1 MPTKSADNKTS
12 TTTSKKTSQRALFA
26 RNLSFL
32 KQFQPPLG
40 ALLANHQ
47 PSELQ
52 SAPDLSN
59 DIRHQ
64 GQPFYGMDGK
74 HAAQLQVQ
82 HFMQAPTHF
91 SLTYRSIPGNRYL
104 HQDAINQLNQ
114 HAAALHTSPTRALSK
129 GKPNIS
135 NLIALGS
142 GLGFQI
148 TALRQHMAFANVII
162 VEPNT
167 DMLWHLLH
175 FLDLAEL
182 SDHCLQSG
190 GHLSIVQPRSYQ
202 DFSSN
207 LTTLAARSG
216 FAMFAELSVFRHYE
230 TPLFDKI
237 LENIQSLRN
246 QQVSAWGFINDEY
259 IGLKNSLANRHLP
272 FINHALAKTPHG
284 DNANSANNNKP
295 RPVIMV
301 GNGPSLDKDLPLLI
315 KSRQHFTLISCGTAL
330 GTLIKNQIMPD
341 FHAEMERSSFT
352 ASVQQVWLTD
362 NVCERVTLL
371 ALNTV
376 SPEITHRFKRV
387 ILFPKGNDIGTQALI
402 RSTAAPSNT
411 NLNTDLKPLKYCNP
425 TVTNFALTAACAL
438 NITKLIMLG
447 CDYGFRSQQHHH
459 AQQSEYFNQSSRL
472 ANIAPKA
479 DLQVDDNHGGKINS
493 SRIFTLS
500 RENVEAALQRN
511 PQMQVTNCSDGA
523 KIKHTSWQP
532 FEQIVSEYKQE
543 YKQDT
548 HPNPTSHKLDTHPNP
563 TSHKLDTHPFSA
575 PSSSRFPTP
584 FPTQFLNTDLS
595 RIVEKLDHYTH
606 IATQLAALA
615 KSQPASIQTMQSL
628 LQNID
633 KHLQNAAS
641 VARADVMFG
650 GSARY
655 LAVTIAGHLYRL
667 PKAQHREYCQLAQPL
682 LLAMFEK
689 STEYFNALKQALSTQ
704 EV

>member
-12 TTTSKKTSQRALFA
+12 TTTSKKTSQQALFA
-26 RNLSFL
+26 RNLNFL

-59 DIRHQ
+59 DIRYQ
-64 GQPFYGMDGK
+64 GQPFYDMDGK

-114 HAAALHTSPTRALSK
+114 HAAALHASPTRALSK

-202 DFSSN
+202 DFLSN
-207 LTTLAARSG
+207 LTSLAARSG

-230 TPLFDKI
+230 TPLFDQI

-272 FINHALAKTPHG
+272 FIKHALAKTPHG

-330 GTLIKNQIMPD
+330 GTLIKNRIMPD

-352 ASVQQVWLTD
+352 ANVQQAWLTD
-362 NVCERVTLL
+362 DICERVTLL

-411 NLNTDLKPLKYCNP
+411 KPNINLNSELNTALTPLKYCNP

-447 CDYGFRSQQHHH
+447 CDYGFRSKQHHH

-472 ANIAPKA
+472 ANIVPKA
-479 DLQVDDNHGGKINS
+479 DLQVDDNHGGKISS

-500 RENVEAALQRN
+500 RDNVEAALQHN

-523 KIKHTSWQP
+523 KIKHTSWKP
-532 FEQIVSEYKQE
+532 FEQIVSEY
-543 YKQDT
+543 
-548 HPNPTSHKLDTHPNP
+548 
-563 TSHKLDTHPFSA
+563 KLDTHPFSA
-575 PSSSRFPTP
+575 PSPSRFPTP
-584 FPTQFLNTDLS
+584 FPTQYLNTDLS
-595 RIVEKLDHYTH
+595 RIVELLDHYTH

-667 PKAQHREYCQLAQPL
+667 PKAQHQEYCQLAQPL

-689 STEYFNALKQALSTQ
+689 STEYFNALKQEIGREASPIRLTTR
-704 EV
+704 